1 MKTLITLL
9 LLLFNCTV
17 FSQTVLVKGV
27 VKDTLTHRD
36 EFLPIRV
43 ILNDTISKQIHAM
56 YKTLDKLHKL
66 HTKSGSDEASKLWTD
81 SQAQLMALFKNTNYV
96 VIPKKNGEFK
106 IKAKLTDN
114 LIFTSN
120 SFITQKHAVSDLIK
134 QKVISIKMEP
144 EVCTPIEHCDEKRRI
159 HVFIAE
165 KIAVKRVDLYYCNY
179 VHIIDGRYESKYKII
194 KNMYGDYKG
203 DTISFVAFDHYGT
216 PPFSKYKYVM
226 IFVNEGCGKFTHEKY
241 QFFDVYPTADGRW
254 ASPGDP
260 YRYDQKLVKKVPP
273 VKLSFKDS
281 LSFDVSNE
289 YPHIINKEYPEPYF
303 KIENGRAFPLTGAY
317 AEDLFEIKKNGV
329 LKAIGYNL
337 E

>member
-9 LLLFNCTV
+9 LLSLGCTV
-17 FSQTVLVKGV
+17 FSQTVLVKGE

-36 EFLPIRV
+36 EFWPIRV
-43 ILNDTISKQIHAM
+43 IVNDTISKQINGM

-66 HTKSGSDEASKLWTD
+66 HTKSGSDEASKLCTD
-81 SQAQLMALFKNTNYV
+81 SQAQLTALFKNTNYV
-96 VIPKKNGEFK
+96 VIPNKNGEFE
-106 IKAKLTDN
+106 IKAKLTDS
-114 LIFTSN
+114 LFFTSYR
-120 SFITQKHAVSDLIK
+120 FITQKHLVADLVK
-134 QKVISIKMEP
+134 QKPINIKLEP
-144 EVCTPIEHCDEKRRI
+144 EICTPIEKCEEKRKL

-179 VHIIDGRYESKYKII
+179 VRIIDGRYESKYKII

-241 QFFDVYPTADGRW
+241 QFFDVYPTTDGRW
-254 ASPGDP
+254 ARPGDP
-260 YRYDQKLVKKVPP
+260 YRYDQKFAKEVQPA
-273 VKLSFKDS
+273 KLSFKDS

-289 YPHIINKEYPEPYF
+289 YPHVINKEYPEPYF
-303 KIENGRAFPLTGAY
+303 KIENGRAYPLIGAY

-329 LKAIGYNL
+329 LKAIGYNFK
-337 E
+337 